1 MAAIPPRR
9 NDMPKIRE
17 LMEGKLASSVAFGN
31 GEYEFVAAMGVNDDG
46 EGPEAVCVFFEE
58 NLDSVIP
65 HAEKK
70 VIADALIALFNYAQ
84 REGVVGKDVVGRVP

>member
-1 MAAIPPRR
+1 
-9 NDMPKIRE
+9 MPKVRE
-17 LMEGKLASSVAFGN
+17 LMEGKLASCVAFGN

-46 EGPEAVCVFFEE
+46 EGEGPEAVCVFFEE
-58 NLDSVIP
+58 KLDSVIS

-84 REGVVGKDVVGRVP
+84 REGVVGKDVVGKVR